1 MLYEKKKDGILVKG
15 LLVIVFYPSSHKY
28 KLSLRKRDKRI
39 SSSVD
44 CETDISALSLVYI
57 NELLRLGNYKPADR
71 GRAQKK
77 TLHYFFSPS
86 SAFAAV
92 RQDDRLY
99 LRMYAKMMYTYVRI
113 YMYIRAVTCPSLL
126 IHNHCVYFG

>member
-1 MLYEKKKDGILVKG
+1 MKG

-77 TLHYFFSPS
+77 NVTLLFFSFLCLCCCETGRS
-86 SAFAAV
+86 SVFTNV
-92 RQDDRLY
+92 RENDV
-99 LRMYAKMMYTYVRI
+99 YVRT
-113 YMYIRAVTCPSLL
+113 YLY
-126 IHNHCVYFG
+126 VYTRSYVSEFAYT